1 MMFDNLEGVVRRFNE
16 IEDSLASGQL
26 KPGDLTRLTKERA
39 AIQELVENYQQ
50 YRTLKKQREE
60 TKELLNGGDS
70 ELRAMA
76 KRSSMSLIRASNPW
90 KKS

>member
-39 AIQELVENYQQ
+39 AIQELV
-50 YRTLKKQREE
+50 
-60 TKELLNGGDS
+60 
-70 ELRAMA
+70 
-76 KRSSMSLIRASNPW
+76 
-90 KKS
+90 